1 MDKYLSE
8 PCHIIEM
15 KYRFKLTWMNLENIE
30 YYANERSQTW
40 KDRDCVILFVWNV
53 QIKQT
58 IESSWEVAAGLG
70 CGEEWAVSATG

>member
-1 MDKYLSE
+1 
-8 PCHIIEM
+8 
-15 KYRFKLTWMNLENIE
+15 MNLENIE

-40 KDRDCVILFVWNV
+40 KDRDCVILFVGNV

-58 IESSWEVAAGLG
+58 LESSWEVAAGLG